1 MTFWTEDL
9 SGCFEWVA
17 LNINF
22 ARIVDCSIGLDMVGD
37 VFGSGGGIVVVR
49 VRFSSFLLDLDC
61 CRACSCHLLIAVS
74 FENDIVDY
82 VVEDIV
88 EYGVCLDINS

>member
-17 LNINF
+17 LNIDF

-37 VFGSGGGIVVVR
+37 VFRSGGGIVVVR
-49 VRFSSFLLDLDC
+49 VRFSSFLLDLDR